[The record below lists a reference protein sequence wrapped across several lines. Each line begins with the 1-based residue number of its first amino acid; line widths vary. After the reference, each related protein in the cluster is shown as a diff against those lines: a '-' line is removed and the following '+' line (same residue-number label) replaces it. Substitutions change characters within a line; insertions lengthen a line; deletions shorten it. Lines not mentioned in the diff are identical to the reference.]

1 MSFDI
6 RLLCMDIDGTLLDSA
21 HKLPSGTRRAI
32 QWAAEQGIVTCL
44 MTARPPQAT
53 KPIMDVIGITVP
65 VVFFSGALV
74 MCDNETIYD
83 ARIPNT
89 ATTRVIMETSN
100 RHLHLSIYRDE
111 DWYVSKEDKWGRQE
125 STITG
130 VQPVVTNDLKELVSY
145 WGDGGAH
152 KLLCM
157 GEPSEIE
164 KLGRAVARKK
174 LPLEL
179 LRSKNEYLEI
189 MPENVGKAEAM
200 KLLCSHLDIPLS
212 CVMAIG
218 DHDNDCGMLRDAG
231 FGVAMGN
238 ASEAA
243 KQAAKFITL
252 SNDEAGAAY
261 AIRKLIQEGEMLREI
276 PPDRN

>member
-21 HKLPSGTRRAI
+21 HQLPSENRRAI
-32 QWAAEQGIVTCL
+32 QWAATQGIITCL

-53 KPIMDVIGITVP
+53 KPVMDALGITGP

-74 MCDNETIYD
+74 RCADEIIYD
-83 ARIPNT
+83 ARVPNT
-89 ATTRVIMETSN
+89 ATMRIIMETTN
-100 RHLHLSIYRDE
+100 RHLHLSIYRE
-111 DWYVSKEDKWGRQE
+111 NDWYVSKEDQWSRQE
-125 STITG
+125 SAITN
-130 VQPVVTNDLKELVSY
+130 VQPVVTNDLKELISH
-145 WGDGGAH
+145 WGPDGAH

-157 GEPSEIE
+157 GEPLEIE
-164 KLGRAVARKK
+164 KLERAVTRKK

-179 LRSKNEYLEI
+179 LRSKDEYLEMI
-189 MPENVGKAEAM
+189 PEQVGKETAM

-212 CVMAIG
+212 CVMALG
-218 DHDNDCGMLRDAG
+218 DHDNDCGMLRSAG

-238 ASEAA
+238 ASKAA
-243 KQAAKFITL
+243 KQAAKFISL

-261 AIRKLIQEGEMLREI
+261 AIWKLIQEGEMPYEI
-276 PPDRN
+276 PSDRN

>member
-21 HKLPSGTRRAI
+21 HKLPSENRRAI
-32 QWAAEQGIVTCL
+32 QWAAEQGITTCL

-53 KPIMDVIGITVP
+53 KPIMDALGISGP
-65 VVFFSGALV
+65 LVFFSGALI
-74 MCDNETIYD
+74 MRADEIIYD
-83 ARIPNT
+83 ARIPN
-89 ATTRVIMETSN
+89 ATTMRIVMETSN
-100 RHLHLSIYRDE
+100 RHLHLSIYRNE
-111 DWYVSKEDKWGRQE
+111 DWYVSKEDGWSRQE
-125 STITG
+125 SAITG
-130 VQPVVTNDLKELVSY
+130 VKPVITRDLKELVTY
-145 WGDGGAH
+145 WGPDGAH

-157 GEPSEIE
+157 GEPLEIE
-164 KLGRAVARKK
+164 KLGRAVVRKK
-174 LPLEL
+174 LPLNL
-179 LRSKNEYLEI
+179 LRSKDEYLEI
-189 MPENVGKAEAM
+189 MPEDVGKAEAM

-218 DHDNDCGMLRDAG
+218 DHDNDCGMLHDAG

-243 KQAAKFITL
+243 KQAARFITL

-261 AIRKLIQEGEMLREI
+261 AIRKLIQEGKMLNEI
-276 PPDRN
+276 PSDRT

>member
-21 HKLPSGTRRAI
+21 HKLPSENRGAI
-32 QWAAEQGIVTCL
+32 QWAAEQGITICL

-53 KPIMDVIGITVP
+53 KPIMDAFGITGP
-65 VVFFSGALV
+65 LVFFSGALI
-74 MCDNETIYD
+74 MCANEIIYD
-83 ARIPNT
+83 TRIPNT
-89 ATTRVIMETSN
+89 ANLRIIMETYN
-100 RHLHLSIYRDE
+100 RHLHLSIYRNE
-111 DWYVSKEDKWGRQE
+111 DWYVSKEDRWSRQE
-125 STITG
+125 SAITG
-130 VQPVVTNDLKELVSY
+130 VQPVITEDLKELVTH
-145 WGDGGAH
+145 WGSEGAH

-157 GEPSEIE
+157 GEPLEIE
-164 KLGRAVARKK
+164 KLGRAVSRKK

-179 LRSKNEYLEI
+179 LRSKDEYLEI

-200 KLLCSHLDIPLS
+200 ELLCNHMDIPLS

-218 DHDNDCGMLRDAG
+218 DHDNDSSMLRSAG

-238 ASEAA
+238 ASKDA
-243 KQAAKFITL
+243 KQAARFITL

-261 AIRKLIQEGEMLREI
+261 AIRKLIQEGKMLNEI
-276 PPDRN
+276 PSDRT